1 MARAYKR
8 SNKSIQMRS
17 GNGRFRRATGA
28 DFGIGV
34 CENEGC
40 RSLTVRVYDGDPN
53 DPMPD
58 PRLFR
63 QRCFTCEPKTE
74 AELEA
79 ERDREEALKGQKS
92 GLVKML
98 EDAAKAIG

>member
-17 GNGRFRRATGA
+17 GNGRFRKATGA

-34 CENEGC
+34 CPNEGC
-40 RSLTVRVYDGDPN
+40 NRLTLRVYDGDPN

-63 QRCFTCEPKTE
+63 QRCYGCEPKTE
-74 AELEA
+74 AELEV
-79 ERDREEALKGQKS
+79 ERAREEALKGQKS
-92 GLVKML
+92 GFMQML
-98 EDAAKAIG
+98 EDAA